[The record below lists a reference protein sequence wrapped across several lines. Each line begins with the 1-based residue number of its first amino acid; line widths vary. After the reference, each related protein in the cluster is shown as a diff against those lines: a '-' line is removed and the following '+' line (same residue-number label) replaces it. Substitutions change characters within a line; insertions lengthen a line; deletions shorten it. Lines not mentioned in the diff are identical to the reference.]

1 MGIYLDHQATTPMSE
16 TVKAA
21 YLEALGTVGNASAIH
36 QAGQRARAAVED
48 ARSRV
53 AHILGCEPIEVI
65 FTSGGTEAINQALK
79 GAVWSAKRR
88 SGREAPTRIVT
99 TGGEHNATLD
109 ALSWLSEQEGTEI
122 AYAQLD
128 PEGVMDLDSLEEL
141 LAHAPTT
148 MVTSLV
154 ANNEVGSIQ
163 PVEEMARLAG
173 EHDTLFH
180 LDAVA
185 ACGYIPLNFHAL
197 GATAMSV
204 SAHKVGGPVGTGA
217 LVLSRSAPD
226 IQALHHGGEQQR
238 SRSGTI
244 DMAGAVAFAAALEH
258 QDRRRDTEV
267 EHLRAMR
274 DYLWQGLSAASPQI
288 EMRGS
293 QDHRL
298 PGNLHVTV
306 PGCEGDVLLYLL
318 DQQGVHVSTG
328 SACQAGVPEASHVLI
343 AMGVEYSHARGALRM
358 SMGYSITQEDLD
370 TVISAFPAVVDKAS
384 RAGLASG

>member
-148 MVTSLV
+148 M
-154 ANNEVGSIQ
+154 
-163 PVEEMARLAG
+163 
-173 EHDTLFH
+173 
-180 LDAVA
+180 
-185 ACGYIPLNFHAL
+185 
-197 GATAMSV
+197 
-204 SAHKVGGPVGTGA
+204 
-217 LVLSRSAPD
+217 
-226 IQALHHGGEQQR
+226 
-238 SRSGTI
+238 
-244 DMAGAVAFAAALEH
+244 
-258 QDRRRDTEV
+258 
-267 EHLRAMR
+267 
-274 DYLWQGLSAASPQI
+274 
-288 EMRGS
+288 
-293 QDHRL
+293 
-298 PGNLHVTV
+298 LHVV
-306 PGCEGDVLLYLL
+306 GR
-318 DQQGVHVSTG
+318 QQ
-328 SACQAGVPEASHVLI
+328 
-343 AMGVEYSHARGALRM
+343 
-358 SMGYSITQEDLD
+358 
-370 TVISAFPAVVDKAS
+370 
-384 RAGLASG
+384 